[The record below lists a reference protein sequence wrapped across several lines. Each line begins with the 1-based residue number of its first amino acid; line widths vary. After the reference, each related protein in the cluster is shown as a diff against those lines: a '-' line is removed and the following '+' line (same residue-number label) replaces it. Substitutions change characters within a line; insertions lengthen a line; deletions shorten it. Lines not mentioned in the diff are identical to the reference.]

1 MKLVKEAGYKR
12 NYSLE
17 LLKLVKDFFFLFSAT
32 ELVKKSRMILR
43 CTEMIGPQNI

>member
-17 LLKLVKDFFFLFSAT
+17 LLKLVKDFFFLFCNRISKR
-32 ELVKKSRMILR
+32 VQDD
-43 CTEMIGPQNI
+43 TEMY

>member
-17 LLKLVKDFFFLFSAT
+17 LLKLVKDFFFFSAT
-32 ELVKKSRMILR
+32 ELVKESRMILR